1 MKETNT
7 KYTGLTEE
15 EMISAMIE
23 VATFN
28 EYIPDE
34 DDEAT
39 FEDVFTPD
47 VESYKLEA
55 YFTEP
60 TESEKYIIQQVS
72 ERGSEGDG
80 AEMFLTFKITNKE
93 TNTVGYLEYSG
104 RYSSWD
110 SSYYENSYIVQPRE
124 VTIIE
129 YAQLQEVK

>member
-1 MKETNT
+1 MNETNT

-15 EMISAMIE
+15 QMMAAMIE
-23 VATFN
+23 VATVN
-28 EYIPDE
+28 GYTPDE
-34 DDEAT
+34 DDEDVT
-39 FEDVFTPD
+39 FEDVFIPD
-47 VESYKLEA
+47 VESYKLEE

-60 TESEKYIIQQVS
+60 TESEKYIIQRVS

-93 TNTVGYLEYSG
+93 TNTVGYLEYNG

-110 SSYYENSYIVQPRE
+110 SSYYENRYIVQPRE

-129 YAQLQEVK
+129 YAEVK

>member
-1 MKETNT
+1 MANT

-15 EMISAMIE
+15 QMISAMIE

-28 EYIPDE
+28 EYTPDE
-34 DDEAT
+34 DDDEAT
-39 FEDVFTPD
+39 FEDVFMTECAD
-47 VESYKLEA
+47 CIEE

-60 TESEKYIIQQVS
+60 TESEKYIVEQVS
-72 ERGSEGDG
+72 DRGSEEDG
-80 AEMFLTFKITNKE
+80 AEMFLTFKITDKE
-93 TNTVGYLEYSG
+93 TDAVGYLEYCG

-129 YAQLQEVK
+129 YVQLQEVK

>member
-1 MKETNT
+1 MTNT

-15 EMISAMIE
+15 EMYQAMIE

-28 EYIPDE
+28 EYIADE
-34 DDEAT
+34 DDDEAT

-47 VESYKLEA
+47 VESYTLEA

-60 TESEKYIIQQVS
+60 TESDKYIVEQVS

-93 TNTVGYLEYSG
+93 TNVVGYLEYSG

>member
-1 MKETNT
+1 MANT

-15 EMISAMIE
+15 QMISAMIE

-34 DDEAT
+34 DDDEAT
-39 FEDVFTPD
+39 FEDVFTTECAD
-47 VESYKLEA
+47 RIEE

-60 TESEKYIIQQVS
+60 TESEKYIVQQVS
-72 ERGSEGDG
+72 DRGSEGDG
-80 AEMFLTFKITNKE
+80 AEMFLTFKITDKE

-110 SSYYENSYIVQPRE
+110 SSSYDDSYVVLPEE
-124 VTIIE
+124 VTVIQYNRI
-129 YAQLQEVK
+129 K